1 MSTPTV
7 DTTAA
12 AKDAWALFWRIF
24 SADKPRRMATL
35 NELGL
40 APMQSM
46 ALMQLRPGE
55 PMTMSAMAH
64 ALQCDNSNVTGIAD
78 RLEAMGLIER
88 RAAEHDRR
96 VKTLVI
102 TELGTRVRGQV
113 ELRMSVPPPPLAS
126 LSDEDATAL
135 RDILQRALDERER
148 ALARSDVLR
157 RRADQ
162 PRLALLLED
171 KGRPAGGPSAG
182 EQAREQWAR
191 DVGVVEH
198 ERWPELDVGGKD
210 PVGLARL
217 ELGQRSLLERFGDLV
232 ALRADLL
239 RG

>member
-1 MSTPTV
+1 LNHAIFDVCYICGMSTPTV

-35 NELGL
+35 SELGL

-102 TELGTRVRGQV
+102 TELGKQVRDQV
-113 ELRMSVPPPPLAS
+113 ERRMSVPPPPLAG
-126 LSDEDATAL
+126 LSEADAIAL
-135 RDILQRALDERER
+135 RDILQRALD
-148 ALARSDVLR
+148 V
-157 RRADQ
+157 
-162 PRLALLLED
+162 
-171 KGRPAGGPSAG
+171 
-182 EQAREQWAR
+182 
-191 DVGVVEH
+191 
-198 ERWPELDVGGKD
+198 
-210 PVGLARL
+210 
-217 ELGQRSLLERFGDLV
+217 
-232 ALRADLL
+232 
-239 RG
+239 

>member
-1 MSTPTV
+1 MYRNYLNHAIFEVCYIYGMSTPTV
-7 DTTAA
+7 GTTAA

-35 NELGL
+35 SELGL

-102 TELGTRVRGQV
+102 TELGKQVRDQV
-113 ELRMSVPPPPLAS
+113 ERRMSVPPPPLAG
-126 LSDEDATAL
+126 LSEDDAIAL
-135 RDILQRALDERER
+135 RDILQRALD
-148 ALARSDVLR
+148 L
-157 RRADQ
+157 
-162 PRLALLLED
+162 
-171 KGRPAGGPSAG
+171 
-182 EQAREQWAR
+182 
-191 DVGVVEH
+191 
-198 ERWPELDVGGKD
+198 
-210 PVGLARL
+210 
-217 ELGQRSLLERFGDLV
+217 
-232 ALRADLL
+232 
-239 RG
+239 

>member
-1 MSTPTV
+1 MSTSTV
-7 DTTAA
+7 EATAA
-12 AKDAWALFWRIF
+12 ARDAWGLFWRIF

-102 TELGTRVRGQV
+102 TELGTTVRDQV
-113 ELRMSVPPPPLAS
+113 ERHMSVPPPPLAR
-126 LSDEDATAL
+126 LSEEDATAL
-135 RDILQRALDERER
+135 RDILQRALD
-148 ALARSDVLR
+148 V
-157 RRADQ
+157 
-162 PRLALLLED
+162 
-171 KGRPAGGPSAG
+171 
-182 EQAREQWAR
+182 
-191 DVGVVEH
+191 
-198 ERWPELDVGGKD
+198 
-210 PVGLARL
+210 
-217 ELGQRSLLERFGDLV
+217 
-232 ALRADLL
+232 
-239 RG
+239 